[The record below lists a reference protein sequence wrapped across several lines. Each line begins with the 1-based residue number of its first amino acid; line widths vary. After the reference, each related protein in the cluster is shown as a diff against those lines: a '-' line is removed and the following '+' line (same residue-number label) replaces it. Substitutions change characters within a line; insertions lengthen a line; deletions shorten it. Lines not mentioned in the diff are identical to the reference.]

1 MSISGEFEE
10 CRASVVAPAW
20 GERELPKSPS
30 HIWKDWCDEWLW
42 ASLCCHSYGRV
53 VGTEV
58 AREACKELG
67 GFNRDGQ
74 ALYSSL
80 GFGDCEMAGIM
91 LGQRNGAKSSVV
103 EF

>member
-1 MSISGEFEE
+1 MNG
-10 CRASVVAPAW
+10 CWAP
-20 GERELPKSPS
+20 
-30 HIWKDWCDEWLW
+30 
-42 ASLCCHSYGRV
+42 LCFQEYGRV
-53 VGTEV
+53 VGAEV